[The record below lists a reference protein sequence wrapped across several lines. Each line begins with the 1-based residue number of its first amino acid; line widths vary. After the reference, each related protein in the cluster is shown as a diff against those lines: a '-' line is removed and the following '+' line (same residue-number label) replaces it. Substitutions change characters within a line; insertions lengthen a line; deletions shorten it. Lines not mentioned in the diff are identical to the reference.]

1 MSHSKTDNTGALPR
15 SILAGAIVGVDNI
28 SRTVALTAFIFGG
41 ALSAGVPLALVL
53 FLVTN
58 VLATC
63 VYVAGRALPAPLFS
77 SVQNA
82 PVAVLYPAT
91 LTLSATGEPTAI
103 FLLLGATAVASGLA
117 MTAIGFFDLGRFVRL
132 VPYPVAAG
140 FLAAVG
146 ALLARSAFGLVY
158 PGNLADLAADMAEQ
172 SPEALL
178 PMLSIGFAIVLGL
191 SVWLFRNT
199 GVILALI
206 IGLAGTYGVF
216 SLQGIDLAAA
226 RDMGLLQPR
235 VSGIVLPSAE
245 DLSTVVTLLDQNTL
259 QDILPIVGAAT
270 VISLFGIMLNSAGAE
285 LILDRDIDSRHGL
298 VRAGAVN
305 ILTGAAGSTISY
317 LSASTTAMSQ
327 QLGSLG
333 RAPIWSMC
341 ALTVVAIPFASDIYN
356 FVPTFVS
363 AGLLLFIGASI
374 VKVWV
379 LDQFRRLGRADW
391 LLSLTIVVV
400 SILFGMVTAI
410 GVGVVAASVIFAV
423 LYARLPVIRSTS
435 DLRTRRSRVDRG
447 PAQTAFLDAHGD
459 EVAIVSLQG
468 FLFFGT
474 AMYLT
479 AHIRG
484 LLEKSGKIHTVI
496 LDFRRVSRVDASAIA
511 TIRRIELLAGSY
523 GTRVVL
529 SEMNHETNR
538 DIRRSYLSLGP
549 NHILQTAR
557 TTDEALEAVEVEML
571 SRLEDEERQ
580 ESAASALDRI
590 TGNPAVTRRILMK
603 MSREQVAK
611 GTRLITQGHQSGD
624 IYLIDEGRLSVLL
637 NLPDGGSLR
646 LRTMAEGSLVGE
658 VASYA
663 GLKRTADVV
672 AETDAVV
679 YHASTERIAAITG
692 EDPVLAAALHRMVAA
707 TLADKL
713 DRTNKLLGDAE

>member
-1 MSHSKTDNTGALPR
+1 MADSKSDSCGTLPR
-15 SILAGAIVGVDNI
+15 SVLTGVIVGVENI

-41 ALSAGVPLALVL
+41 ALSAGVPLAIVL

-58 VLATC
+58 VLATS

-82 PVAVLYPAT
+82 PVAVLYPAI
-91 LTLSATGEPTAI
+91 LTLSAAGEPTPV
-103 FLLLGATAVASGLA
+103 FLLIGATAVASGSA
-117 MTAIGFFDLGRFVRL
+117 MLAIGVFDLGRFVRL

-146 ALLARSAFGLVY
+146 ALLARSALDLVY
-158 PGNLADLAADMAEQ
+158 SGDLADLPAAISTQ
-172 SPEALL
+172 SREVLL
-178 PMLSIGFAIVLGL
+178 PMLSIGFAMCLGL
-191 SVWLFRNT
+191 SVWLFRNA
-199 GVILALI
+199 GVILALA
-206 IGLAGTYGVF
+206 IGIAGSYAAFGVYD
-216 SLQGIDLAAA
+216 IDTDAA
-226 RDMGLLQPR
+226 RGIGMLQQP
-235 VSGIVLPSAE
+235 VSGIFIPSKENLSAAVALFDTEMLRNVLP
-245 DLSTVVTLLDQNTL
+245 T
-259 QDILPIVGAAT
+259 IGAAL

-305 ILTGAAGSTISY
+305 IMTGAIGSTTSY

-327 QLGSLG
+327 QLGSRG

-341 ALTVVAIPFASDIYN
+341 ALTLMAIPFSSEIFN
-356 FVPTFVS
+356 FVPVFIS

-374 VKVWV
+374 VKVWII
-379 LDQFRRLGRADW
+379 DQFRRLGRADW
-391 LLSLTIVVV
+391 ILSLTIVVT

-423 LYARLPVIRSTS
+423 LYARLPVIRATS
-435 DLRTRRSRVDRG
+435 DMRTRRSRVDRG

-459 EVAIVSLQG
+459 EVSIVSLQG

-474 AMYLT
+474 AMHLT
-479 AHIRG
+479 AHIRS
-484 LLEKSGKIHTVI
+484 LLENSGQTHTVI

-511 TIRRIELLAGSY
+511 TIRRIELLAGSF
-523 GTRVVL
+523 GARVIL
-529 SEMNHETNR
+529 AEMNDETSR

-557 TTDEALEAVEVEML
+557 TTDEALETVEIEML
-571 SRLEDEERQ
+571 SRLTEDERRET
-580 ESAASALDRI
+580 AASALTRI
-590 TGNPAVTRRILMK
+590 TGDPDVTRRILGQ
-603 MSREQVAK
+603 MSREKVAK
-611 GTRLITQGHQSGD
+611 GTRLIRQGHQSGD

-637 NLPDGGSLR
+637 NLPDGGRLR

-672 AETDAVV
+672 AETDAIV

-713 DRTNKLLGDAE
+713 DRTNKLLGDDE

>member
-1 MSHSKTDNTGALPR
+1 MADSGTENAGVLPR
-15 SILAGAIVGVDNI
+15 SILAGVIVGVDNI

-41 ALSAGVPLALVL
+41 ALSAGVPLAMAL
-53 FLVTN
+53 FLVSN
-58 VLATC
+58 VLATS

-82 PVAVLYPAT
+82 PVAVLYPAI
-91 LTLSATGEPTAI
+91 LMLSTAGEPTPI
-103 FLLLGATAVASGLA
+103 FLLLGTTTVSAGVA
-117 MTAIGFFDLGRFVRL
+117 MMVIGYFDLGRFVRL

-146 ALLARSAFGLVY
+146 ALLAKSALGLVY
-158 PGNLADLAADMAEQ
+158 DGDLADL
-172 SPEALL
+172 LL
-178 PMLSIGFAIVLGL
+178 SLTARTPDAVVPALSIGFAIGLGV
-191 SVWLFRNT
+191 SVWLFRNA
-199 GVILALI
+199 GVILALAL
-206 IGLAGTYGVF
+206 GLAGTYAAF
-216 SLQGIDLAAA
+216 ALYGIDAEAAQ
-226 RDMGLLQPR
+226 DIGLLQAP
-235 VSGIVLPSAE
+235 VSGIVLP
-245 DLSTVVTLLDQNTL
+245 TP
-259 QDILPIVGAAT
+259 DILSATVTNIDRETLRAVLPTVGAAI

-305 ILTGAAGSTISY
+305 MLTGAAGGTISY

-327 QLGSLG
+327 QLGARG

-341 ALTVVAIPFASDIYN
+341 ALTLIAIPFASDIFN
-356 FVPTFVS
+356 FVPVFIS

-379 LDQFRRLGRADW
+379 LDQFGRLGRADSS
-391 LLSLTIVVV
+391 LSVTIVVT
-400 SILFGMVTAI
+400 SLIFGMITAI

-423 LYARLPVIRSTS
+423 LYARLPVIRATS
-435 DLRTRRSRVDRG
+435 NLRTRRSRVDRG
-447 PAQTAFLDAHGD
+447 PAQTAYLDTHGH

-468 FLFFGT
+468 FVFFGT
-474 AMYLT
+474 AMHLT

-484 LLEKSGKIHTVI
+484 LLEKSGEVHTVI
-496 LDFRRVSRVDASAIA
+496 LDFRRVSRLDASAIA

-523 GTRVVL
+523 GTRVIL
-529 SEMNHETNR
+529 AEMNAETSR

-549 NHILQTAR
+549 KHILQTAG
-557 TTDEALEAVEVEML
+557 TTDEALEAVEVDML
-571 SRLEDEERQ
+571 SRLDDQERH
-580 ESAASALDRI
+580 ETAASSLTRI
-590 TGNPAVTRRILMK
+590 TGDPEVTKRILQK
-603 MSREQVAK
+603 MSRETVSK
-611 GTRLITQGHQSGD
+611 GTRLIKQGHQSGD
-624 IYLIDEGRLSVLL
+624 IYLIDKGRLSVRL
-637 NLPDGGSLR
+637 NLPDGGTLR
-646 LRTMAEGSLVGE
+646 LRTMAEGALVGE
-658 VASYA
+658 IASYA

-713 DRTNKLLGDAE
+713 DRTNKLLGDSG